1 MARVMS
7 ATRRSWAVWGVG
19 VTAYAGAVFQRTSLA
34 VAAEDA
40 TERFA
45 VSAAVLSLF
54 AVVQLITYAGMQIP
68 VGVLVDRFGSR
79 VMIASGAA
87 VMAAGQVA
95 LALVDTPLGV
105 IGARILVGAGDA
117 MTFISVLRLI
127 PAWFPTRQ
135 VPLVTQLTGLL
146 GQLGQVASTIPLVAL
161 LHGVGWEWSYLG
173 AGAMGVLLAVLVML
187 AVRDRPPGAP
197 EVEVHA
203 SARQALR
210 DLRASFAQP
219 GTRLGMWSH
228 FATQFSGMV
237 FALLWGFPF
246 MTLGLGYSPAMA
258 GWLMTL
264 MVLAATII
272 GPVLG
277 ALTAR
282 YPLRRSN
289 LIFGV
294 LIWTI
299 MVWTLVL
306 LWPGAAPLP
315 VIVLLV
321 LSLAAYG
328 PASAVGFDF
337 ARTFNPGTRLG
348 AATGIVNMGGF
359 TASLVTIFAIGVV
372 LDTLAPSG
380 VYDVTDFKIAFCFQY
395 VVWAFGL
402 LSLRRTR
409 RLARAELRAQGTVI
423 DPLPQAIARHWHGR
437 LDR

>member
-1 MARVMS
+1 M
-7 ATRRSWAVWGVG
+7 TRRSWAVWGVG
-19 VTAYAGAVFQRTSLA
+19 VVAYAGAVFQRTSLA

-40 TERFA
+40 TARFG

-79 VMIASGAA
+79 IMIATGAA

-95 LALVDTPLGV
+95 LALVDTPFGV
-105 IGARILVGAGDA
+105 IGARTLVGAGDA

-127 PAWFPTRQ
+127 PAWFPTGQ

-146 GQLGQVASTIPLVAL
+146 GQVGQIASTIPLVAL
-161 LHGVGWEWSYLG
+161 LDAVGWRSSYLG
-173 AGAMGVLLAVLVML
+173 AGAMGVLMSILVLL
-187 AVRDRPPGAP
+187 AVRDHPPEAVDRPR
-197 EVEVHA
+197 HA
-203 SARQALR
+203 SWRQALR
-210 DLRASFAQP
+210 DLRTSFAQA

-237 FALLWGFPF
+237 FALLWGYPF
-246 MTLGLGYSPAMA
+246 MTLGLGYSPTQA
-258 GWLMTL
+258 GWMMTV
-264 MVLAATII
+264 MVLAATVI

-282 YPLRRSN
+282 YPMRRSN

-294 LIWTI
+294 LIGTIAIWTI
-299 MVWTLVL
+299 VL

-315 VIVLLV
+315 VIVVLV
-321 LSLAAYG
+321 LTLAAYG

-337 ARTFNPGTRLG
+337 ARTFNPSTRLG

-359 TASLVTIFAIGVV
+359 TASLVTIFVIGVV
-372 LDTLAPSG
+372 LDLLAPTG
-380 VYDVTDFKIAFCFQY
+380 DYDVTDFKIAFCFQY

-409 RLARAELRAQGTVI
+409 RLARAGLRAQGTVI
-423 DPLPQAIARHWHGR
+423 DPLPHAIARRWHGWR
-437 LDR
+437 DH